1 MCSLV
6 SEFTPYQL
14 NILLLIPGY
23 SPPLV
28 TGYSLFIP
36 WISTNFSRWT
46 NPYLNIPFL
55 YKSCTKIVLNHVVTI
70 VAQIESFTQSKLRCT
85 DVTDTVF
92 FLKNESPG
100 VLRRPVLWDS
110 QNRWTLQENWG
121 VRGDRLGDQRTRL
134 GETHSQD
141 ANTHT
146 HMSASALRTPPPPP
160 QAKTFP
166 VVYRTTVQVHTV
178 Q

>member
-6 SEFTPYQL
+6 LEFTPYQL

-23 SPPLV
+23 SPSLV

-100 VLRRPVLWDS
+100 VLRRPVLWDC

-121 VRGDRLGDQRTRL
+121 VRGGPFRGPEDPFGRNSLTGC
-134 GETHSQD
+134 EY
-141 ANTHT
+141 THT
-146 HMSASALRTPPPPP
+146 HERERTAHPSPSSSG
-160 QAKTFP
+160 
-166 VVYRTTVQVHTV
+166 
-178 Q
+178 

>member
-6 SEFTPYQL
+6 LELTPYQL

-55 YKSCTKIVLNHVVTI
+55 YKSCTKIVLNHVETI
-70 VAQIESFTQSKLRCT
+70 NAQIESFTQSKLRCT

-121 VRGDRLGDQRTRL
+121 VRGGPFRGPEDPFGRNSLTGC
-134 GETHSQD
+134 EY
-141 ANTHT
+141 THT
-146 HMSASALRTPPPPP
+146 YERERTAHPSPSSSG
-160 QAKTFP
+160 
-166 VVYRTTVQVHTV
+166 
-178 Q
+178 